1 MVCFNDFQNVA
12 ETGSVNE
19 IAPGQN
25 QIASDEKGNDYH
37 LPIF

>member
-1 MVCFNDFQNVA
+1 MRGFNYFQNIA

-19 IAPGQN
+19 SAPGHN

-37 LPIF
+37 LTIF